1 MKSIPGFFSSSL
13 VSSVFAPMEC
23 DQHLSRP
30 RKKEE
35 EEKSPVREDF
45 SRSPP
50 KSQRR
55 RRSFTSEGRFHLS
68 SKEKKQKRFSL
79 SPKSRECCFL
89 FCLFAKNSF
98 SLLQSTPSHSGPLAA
113 VGSIKRQN
121 FGGPPFLL
129 PLDGQ
134 CKEAAAL
141 LIVAIKSL

>member
-1 MKSIPGFFSSSL
+1 MEGSILFSKKILLVGEIHTRLFLLLSCLFRVCTHGMRSASL
-13 VSSVFAPMEC
+13 QA
-23 DQHLSRP
+23 
-30 RKKEE
+30 KEE
-35 EEKSPVREDF
+35 GGGGEKSPVREDF

-121 FGGPPFLL
+121 FGGP
-129 PLDGQ
+129 
-134 CKEAAAL
+134 
-141 LIVAIKSL
+141 SST